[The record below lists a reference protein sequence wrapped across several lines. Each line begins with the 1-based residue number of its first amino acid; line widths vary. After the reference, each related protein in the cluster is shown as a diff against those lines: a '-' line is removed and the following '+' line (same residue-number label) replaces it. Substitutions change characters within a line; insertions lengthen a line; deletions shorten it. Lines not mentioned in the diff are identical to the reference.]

1 MAEQLPYRHIQ
12 QGTTSSSSLE
22 DLLCNSSNSVEYKST
37 WYYSRKDLEN
47 NSPSKKDG
55 IDWRR
60 ENELRASYC
69 KFIQNMGMKFRVPQL
84 TIATAIMFCHRFYL
98 RQSHSRNNWE
108 VIATVSIFLASKV
121 EETPLS
127 LDKVVVAAYE
137 MIHKNNTSVAQR
149 IQSKEFFAKQK
160 QLILMGERLLLS
172 TIGFDFNV
180 QHPYMPLVATI
191 KKFKLQ
197 HDLTKIAWN
206 FVNDWYSFFITQSSM
221 VLFLLL
227 FFLIV

>member
-69 KFIQNMGMKFRVPQL
+69 KFIQNMGMKFRVYVFFSQ
-84 TIATAIMFCHRFYL
+84 
-98 RQSHSRNNWE
+98 
-108 VIATVSIFLASKV
+108 IFG
-121 EETPLS
+121 
-127 LDKVVVAAYE
+127 
-137 MIHKNNTSVAQR
+137 SVHL
-149 IQSKEFFAKQK
+149 
-160 QLILMGERLLLS
+160 LI
-172 TIGFDFNV
+172 I
-180 QHPYMPLVATI
+180 I
-191 KKFKLQ
+191 
-197 HDLTKIAWN
+197 
-206 FVNDWYSFFITQSSM
+206 
-221 VLFLLL
+221 
-227 FFLIV
+227 